1 MDENRLKMIIEVLD
15 FNKLNDWEIDFLV
28 SIEDQFLRRG
38 LLSKKQEDKIEDMF
52 RKGMIEGG

>member
-1 MDENRLKMIIEVLD
+1 MDKNRLKMIIEVLD

-52 RKGMIEGG
+52 RKRK

>member
-38 LLSKKQEDKIEDMF
+38 LLPKKQEDKIEDMF
-52 RKGMIEGG
+52 RKRK